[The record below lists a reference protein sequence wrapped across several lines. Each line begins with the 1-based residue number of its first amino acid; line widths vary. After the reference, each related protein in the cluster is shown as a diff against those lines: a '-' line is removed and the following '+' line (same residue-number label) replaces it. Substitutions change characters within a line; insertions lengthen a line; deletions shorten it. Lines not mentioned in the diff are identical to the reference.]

1 MRTQDRKAS
10 FALSRIAGRAASFW
24 VVWVL
29 MPGMSPTFGAESIV
43 QADQAAVQTYQDY
56 VKFEACIVAQN
67 GVRAHLEGQ
76 ARVSFDSCAS
86 KKFDVAISAD
96 DRDYSVSGYATV
108 LPPSGPPALK
118 PFVVRIDHDPGRYPE
133 WNFRVSNV
141 EMDR

>member
-1 MRTQDRKAS
+1 MRTRYRKAG
-10 FALSRIAGRAASFW
+10 FTLSEVAGRAACFLA
-24 VVWVL
+24 VWAL
-29 MPGMSPTFGAESIV
+29 IPGISPTFGAESIV
-43 QADQAAVQTYQDY
+43 QADQAAGQAYQDY

-86 KKFDVAISAD
+86 KKFDVTLSTD
-96 DRDYSVSGYATV
+96 DRDFSVSGYATV

-118 PFVVRIDHDPGRYPE
+118 PFVVRIVHDPGCYPE

-141 EMDR
+141 DIDR